1 MGADL
6 MHTRSCAACLLLVT
20 TLVLSSEIPSEIR
33 DQSLPELEF
42 EEATNYGDWV
52 DKEVMEHSHL
62 RREMPLQYRHR
73 WNAKA
78 SRDVMH
84 ENPLPVERS
93 QRSQLEMS
101 GISQQKVS
109 CAKQC
114 RFHLDSEDLALYGV
128 HSLMDGLMPRTTQ
141 TSDALRRSEDITDR
155 KKLLATF
162 PTAANPVPTVV
173 DTVGTSLKTQTRKIG
188 KKALKATQAS
198 KKTKALKAKLAKKAK
213 TLKAKLEKKAKAS
226 KAKLA
231 KKAKTLKAKVA
242 KKKAVMALKAK
253 VAKKKALKAKLAK
266 KAKTLKAKLAKKNK
280 TALKAKLATIKRR
293 KEKVQKALRR
303 KL

>member
-1 MGADL
+1 
-6 MHTRSCAACLLLVT
+6 
-20 TLVLSSEIPSEIR
+20 
-33 DQSLPELEF
+33 
-42 EEATNYGDWV
+42 
-52 DKEVMEHSHL
+52 MEHSHL

-213 TLKAKLEKKAKAS
+213 AS

-253 VAKKKALKAKLAK
+253 VA
-266 KAKTLKAKLAKKNK
+266 
-280 TALKAKLATIKRR
+280 TIKRR

-303 KL
+303 KLAKKQEALKKAEKETKAQAKAQARLAKKKKKAAIKAKAKEAMKKKN

>member
-1 MGADL
+1 
-6 MHTRSCAACLLLVT
+6 
-20 TLVLSSEIPSEIR
+20 
-33 DQSLPELEF
+33 
-42 EEATNYGDWV
+42 
-52 DKEVMEHSHL
+52 MEHSHL

-213 TLKAKLEKKAKAS
+213 A
-226 KAKLA
+226 
-231 KKAKTLKAKVA
+231 LKAKVA